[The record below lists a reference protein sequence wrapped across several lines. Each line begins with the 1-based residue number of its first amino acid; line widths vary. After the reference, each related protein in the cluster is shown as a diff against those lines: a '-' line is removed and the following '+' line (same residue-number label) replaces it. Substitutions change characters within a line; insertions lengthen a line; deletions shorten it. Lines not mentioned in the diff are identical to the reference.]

1 MIAFQSHIN
10 PFENIQKIYAF
21 SKVNGVDSDL
31 VISLYISLIF
41 GEEIALFALFFR
53 VEIALFALL
62 LIIKFA
68 SFFQKICLIFF
79 KGEWQPWLKEKLRL

>member
-31 VISLYISLIF
+31 VISLYIIF
-41 GEEIALFALFFR
+41 GGEIALFALFFR

-68 SFFQKICLIFF
+68 LFFQKMCLIFF
-79 KGEWQPWLKEKLRL
+79 KGELQPWLKEKLRL